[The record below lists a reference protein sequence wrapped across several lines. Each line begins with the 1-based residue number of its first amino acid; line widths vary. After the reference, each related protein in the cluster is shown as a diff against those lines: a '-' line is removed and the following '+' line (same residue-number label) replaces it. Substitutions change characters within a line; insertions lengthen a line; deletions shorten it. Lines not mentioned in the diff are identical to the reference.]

1 MKSMNER
8 KRPLTRYGILVNV
21 KLMEQCKKQSWLI
34 EKLSG
39 ALPGRYF
46 DSSILYRILTGQVN
60 SPKTVA
66 AINEILGI
74 EEAETE
80 EPK

>member
-21 KLMEQCKKQSWLI
+21 KLMEQCKKQSWLL
-34 EKLSG
+34 EKLNEV
-39 ALPGRYF
+39 LPGRYF

-74 EEAETE
+74 EEE
-80 EPK
+80 EEVQS